1 MTPQVTASARWLGL
15 AARGLAA
22 LLDGR
27 IAWRLGAAG
36 VIVLV
41 YGSLE
46 PALAPPGAFQ
56 LDKLAHL
63 VAYGGLATLGCLP
76 CDRARQRRPVI
87 IGLIALGGLIE
98 IAQCFVP
105 GRVGSFADFIANG
118 CGVLLGVALS
128 RWLRPALASWR
139 KVGLAG

>member
-1 MTPQVTASARWLGL
+1 MTPQSAGQSAGTSRW
-15 AARGLAA
+15 LAA

-27 IAWRLGAAG
+27 IAWPLCAIA

-56 LDKLAHL
+56 LDKLVHL

-76 CDRARQRRPVI
+76 CERARHGLPII

-98 IAQCFVP
+98 IAQLFVP
-105 GRVGSFADFIANG
+105 GRFGSFGDFIANG

-128 RWLRPALASWR
+128 RWLRPALASWSR
-139 KVGLAG
+139 LKLAG